1 MSQLQKKKLYN
12 GILKRCS
19 VVYCDKKKKKSQQG
33 EEQVRLSGSALIY
46 ANERSA

>member
-1 MSQLQKKKLYN
+1 ML
-12 GILKRCS
+12 CS
-19 VVYCDKKKKKSQQG
+19 LLWQKKKSQQG

>member
-1 MSQLQKKKLYN
+1 ML
-12 GILKRCS
+12 CS
-19 VVYCDKKKKKSQQG
+19 LLWQKKKKSQQG